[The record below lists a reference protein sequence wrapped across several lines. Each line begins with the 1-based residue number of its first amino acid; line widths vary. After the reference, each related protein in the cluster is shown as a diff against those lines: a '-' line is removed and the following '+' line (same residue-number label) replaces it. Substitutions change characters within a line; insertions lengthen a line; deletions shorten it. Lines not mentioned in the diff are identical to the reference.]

1 MSVSQVYWT
10 QEAQVAIE
18 NGTMNEFVKKLNDQI
33 QEIVYLV
40 RGKLPA
46 GIRITLSALTVLD
59 VHARDVTVELA
70 ENKISSKNDFDWLKQ
85 VRYYIHK
92 DKTDEMYV
100 HLINTEYPYGYEYLG
115 NSGRLVITPLTDR
128 CYRKVLQILYRFTE
142 S

>member
-10 QEAQVAIE
+10 QEAQTAIE

-128 CYRKVLQILYRFTE
+128 CYRKV
-142 S
+142 

>member
-128 CYRKVLQILYRFTE
+128 CYRKVLKILYRLTE
-142 S
+142 L